1 MVGALISG
9 AVGLAGT
16 VYGAVKSGQERNRM
30 KLMMENQKADNQAWF
45 DQKRYSDSM
54 QRKDTQNLMRSLRD
68 NLQDSNRATA
78 ATAVV
83 TGATPEQVAAQKAA
97 QGDVITDTYANVAAQ
112 GQREKDIAES
122 QYLARKAGLE
132 QQEIAQAEGA
142 AQGAE
147 QLMGNSLSTGLSGV
161 VGSLNNKASS
171 EIAKKL

>member
-1 MVGALISG
+1 MVGALVSG

-16 VYGAVKSGQERNRM
+16 VYGAIKSGQERNRM

-83 TGATPEQVAAQKAA
+83 TGATPEQIAAQK
-97 QGDVITDTYANVAAQ
+97 AAQ

-147 QLMGNSLSTGLSGV
+147 QLMGNSISTGLSGV
-161 VGSLNNKASS
+161 VGALNNNASS